1 MSAFVGMVDRPKA
14 LTGFFKLYRSAFNS
28 STLKAHACLAM
39 HSPLWNLLLRYLKF
53 VGHGNDT
60 KIVGRGRK
68 RQGRDPNVQLLSACW
83 DLKTHRKLQ
92 KQDPLQV
99 KFIKDLVLLIA
110 KALVPISLC
119 ENPWF
124 QRAFLRHTPSLNFP
138 NRKQLRQLYIPQL
151 RRECYQRHVKKL
163 LDQVVAGWGTIDLY
177 MSLPSGDIM
186 SQQFHAIVKIPV
198 MTLDKFGHWGESGE
212 QKRVKMVFDLGCETF
227 PVTSGAVM
235 APKVLKVWLRS
246 EVDGKHLGTTY
257 DGGANLQTLADVTDT
272 VTSCKA
278 LGNRIP
284 SRSECFMHFF
294 GSSIGAATNAPADND
309 LAMLGLG
316 KFKVKLAQQCFQK
329 IVTYTKKSG
338 TGARLWQHGKLT
350 RGLWV
355 HVT

>member
-1 MSAFVGMVDRPKA
+1 MPALQINMAAHKGISGNHWFTVRKLAFSVKDHGATPAFVRDYHCFVCTACHPFRDGSCKYTDSQMSAFVGMVDRPKA
-14 LTGFFKLYRSAFNS
+14 LTGFFKLYRSQFNS
-28 STLKAHACLAM
+28 STLKAHSCLAI
-39 HSPLWNLLLRYLKF
+39 HSLLWNLLLRYLKF

-138 NRKQLRQLYIPQL
+138 TRKQLRQLYIPQL
-151 RRECYQRHVKKL
+151 RCECYQRHVKKL

-186 SQQFHAIVKIPV
+186 SQQFHAIVKTEDPSDD
-198 MTLDKFGHWGESGE
+198 TG
-212 QKRVKMVFDLGCETF
+212 Q
-227 PVTSGAVM
+227 
-235 APKVLKVWLRS
+235 VW
-246 EVDGKHLGTTY
+246 
-257 DGGANLQTLADVTDT
+257 
-272 VTSCKA
+272 A
-278 LGNRIP
+278 LGGVQGTEK
-284 SRSECFMHFF
+284 SEN
-294 GSSIGAATNAPADND
+294 G
-309 LAMLGLG
+309 
-316 KFKVKLAQQCFQK
+316 V
-329 IVTYTKKSG
+329 
-338 TGARLWQHGKLT
+338 
-350 RGLWV
+350 
-355 HVT
+355 